1 MNKVLDL
8 DKIYI
13 IIRKA
18 TPERYDRMSINKQKD
33 GSYKLTITS
42 ADVYCVGT
50 MEFLSCI
57 LNHEFLHVILGEFV
71 SINYYG
77 NSYDVFLRLIN
88 RYSDDTVM
96 EDWL

>member
-33 GSYKLTITS
+33 GS
-42 ADVYCVGT
+42 
-50 MEFLSCI
+50 
-57 LNHEFLHVILGEFV
+57 
-71 SINYYG
+71 
-77 NSYDVFLRLIN
+77 
-88 RYSDDTVM
+88 
-96 EDWL
+96 